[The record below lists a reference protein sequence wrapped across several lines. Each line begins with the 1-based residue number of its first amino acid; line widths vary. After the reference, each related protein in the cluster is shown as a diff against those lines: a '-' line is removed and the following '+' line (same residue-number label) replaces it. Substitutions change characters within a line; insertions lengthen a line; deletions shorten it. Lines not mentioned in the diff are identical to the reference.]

1 MNFNKILQYSTPK
14 KIALIWQ
21 IKRDGI
27 NAAKLEPVRI
37 HFLIAVLVAFAVVV
51 A

>member
-14 KIALIWQ
+14 KFALIWQ

-27 NAAKLEPVRI
+27 STVKLGAAQI
-37 HFLIAVLVAFAVVV
+37 HFLIAVPVAV
-51 A
+51 AAIVA